1 MKPTFPILA
10 AVAVAAAGGWYA
22 FSGTNAVNSTP
33 INPLVSAANAQSAD
47 TTEADAPAATTE
59 IQDMTLGN
67 PDSAV
72 QIIEYA
78 SYTCPHCA
86 SFLAY
91 VFKRLTDNSI
101 ATGKVKF
108 VYREVYFD
116 KYGLWAAM
124 VARCGGEMR
133 YFGIN
138 AMLYEQQKEWIAGG
152 KDAMEIVKNL
162 RTIGKKA
169 GLSDADLDICM
180 NDGATAQAM
189 VANFE
194 VQMKE
199 YDVSGT
205 PTLIINGEKNSNMSY
220 EALAAKLDAALAG

>member
-1 MKPTFPILA
+1 MNRRNFLMTTALA
-10 AVAVAAAGGWYA
+10 ALGAGGAYLYTA
-22 FSGTNAVNSTP
+22 QPQMTEFVITP
-33 INPLVSAANAQSAD
+33 ANATDAAD
-47 TTEADAPAATTE
+47 IDTSMIKDMVMGDPDAPVE
-59 IQDMTLGN
+59 L
-67 PDSAV
+67 
-72 QIIEYA
+72 IEYA

-86 SFLAY
+86 SFHAN
-91 VFKRLTDNSI
+91 VFKQLKENYID
-101 ATGKVKF
+101 TGKVKF

-169 GLSDADLDICM
+169 GLSDADLDTCM
-180 NDGATAQAM
+180 NDGAMAQAM

>member
-1 MKPTFPILA
+1 MNRRNFLMTTALA
-10 AVAVAAAGGWYA
+10 ALGAGGAYLYTTQPQMTE
-22 FSGTNAVNSTP
+22 FVITP
-33 INPLVSAANAQSAD
+33 ANATDAAD
-47 TTEADAPAATTE
+47 IDTSMVKDMVMGDANAPVE
-59 IQDMTLGN
+59 L
-67 PDSAV
+67 
-72 QIIEYA
+72 IEYA

-86 SFLAY
+86 HFHAT
-91 VFKRLTDNSI
+91 VFDKLKENYID
-101 ATGKVKF
+101 TGKVKF

-124 VARCGGEMR
+124 VARCGGDMR

-169 GLSDADLDICM
+169 GLSDADLDACM
-180 NDGATAQAM
+180 NDGAMAQAM

-220 EALAAKLDAALAG
+220 EDLAAKLDAALAG